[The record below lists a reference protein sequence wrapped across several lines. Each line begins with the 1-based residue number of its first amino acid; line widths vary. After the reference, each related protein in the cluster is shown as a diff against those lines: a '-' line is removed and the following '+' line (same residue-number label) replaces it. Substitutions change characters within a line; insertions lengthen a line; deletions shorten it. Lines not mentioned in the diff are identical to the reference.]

1 MKVGL
6 TGLGL
11 IGKERLLA
19 LERLRSEGYDIEIIG
34 IHDPYSKDLQILS
47 DKYSVNTFTV
57 FDKLLNE
64 NPDWVFIATPHDIAV
79 NLAKKS
85 LENNLKVLIEK
96 PLGRNLE
103 EAKELYN
110 LCKNKNDLWVG
121 FNYRFFDGVNALL
134 KDVVENK
141 FGKLIS
147 INFIL
152 GHGCSPNITEGWKLD
167 PVKAG
172 GGCLID
178 PGIHFIDLARIMTG
192 NKLEMNQGMLWNG
205 FWNTG
210 IEEECHLLFNGGSCI
225 VNMQISIVKWKSTFR
240 IEVNGHDGY
249 GIVDGRN
256 RSYGKQ
262 KYITGN
268 RWGWQNAKNQ
278 KDSEILVCESDGED
292 VFYKETKA
300 LLFPDNNDI
309 IKPCNLEEGI
319 SNMELL
325 AQAYKL
331 SEFVAENQKNN
342 ASFRLKY

>member
-1 MKVGL
+1 MKVGMA
-6 TGLGL
+6 GLGL

-19 LERLRSEGYDIEIIG
+19 LGRLRSEGYDIEITG
-34 IHDPYSKDLQILS
+34 IHDPYSKDLQYLS
-47 DKYSVNTFTV
+47 EKYNVNIFPV
-57 FDKLLNE
+57 FDKLLKE

-79 NLAKKS
+79 NLTKKS

-134 KDVVENK
+134 NDVVENK

-147 INFIL
+147 INFVL
-152 GHGCSPNITEGWKLD
+152 GHGCSPNITDGWKLD

-178 PGIHFIDLARIMTG
+178 PGIHFIDLARIITK
-192 NKLEMNQGMLWNG
+192 NKLQMIKGMFWNG

-210 IEEECHLLFNGGSCI
+210 IEEECHLLLKGDSCV

-240 IEVNGHDGY
+240 IEVNGEDGY
-249 GIVDGRN
+249 GIVEGRN
-256 RSYGKQ
+256 RSYGNQ
-262 KYITGN
+262 TYITGK
-268 RWGWQNAKNQ
+268 RWGWQNSSSQ
-278 KDSEILVCESDGED
+278 KDSEILVCESNGED
-292 VFYKETKA
+292 VFYNETKA
-300 LLFPDNNDI
+300 LLFPDKNDI
-309 IKPCNLEEGI
+309 IKPCDLEEGI

-325 AQAYKL
+325 AQSYKL
-331 SEFVAENQKNN
+331 SKFVKKN
-342 ASFRLKY
+342 K

>member
-6 TGLGL
+6 IGLGL

-19 LERLRSEGYDIEIIG
+19 LERLKLEGYDIEIIG
-34 IHDPYSKDLQILS
+34 IHDPYNKDLQILS
-47 DKYSVNTFTV
+47 EKYSVKAFQV
-57 FDKLLNE
+57 FENLLNE

-79 NLAKKS
+79 NLTKKS

-103 EAKELYN
+103 EAKELYD
-110 LCKNKNDLWVG
+110 LCKNKNNLWVG
-121 FNYRFFDGVNALL
+121 FNYRYFDGVNALL

-152 GHGCSPNITEGWKLD
+152 GHGCSPNIKDDWKLD

-178 PGIHFIDLARIMTG
+178 PGIHFIDLARIMTV
-192 NKLEMNQGMLWNG
+192 NKLEMIKGVLWDG

-210 IEEECHLLFNGGSCI
+210 IEEECHLLLKGDSCFI
-225 VNMQISIVKWKSTFR
+225 NMQISIVKWKSTFR
-240 IEVNGHDGY
+240 IEVNGEDGY
-249 GIVDGRN
+249 GIVEGRN

-262 KYITGN
+262 TYITGK
-268 RWGWQNAKNQ
+268 RWGWQTAKSQ
-278 KDSEILVCESDGED
+278 KDSEVLECESDGED

-300 LLFPDNNDI
+300 LLFPDNGDI
-309 IKPCNLEEGI
+309 IKPCDLEEGI
-319 SNMELL
+319 KNMELL
-325 AQAYKL
+325 SQAYKF
-331 SEFVAENQKNN
+331 SEFVLKN
-342 ASFRLKY
+342 K